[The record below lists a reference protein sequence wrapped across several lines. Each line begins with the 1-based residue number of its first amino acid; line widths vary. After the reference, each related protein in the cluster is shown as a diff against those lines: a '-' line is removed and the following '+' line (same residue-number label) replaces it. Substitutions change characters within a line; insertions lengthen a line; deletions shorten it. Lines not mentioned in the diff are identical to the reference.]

1 MRASTTHE
9 PYTRKTLALLWTIQG
24 VLALLFL
31 FAGVVKLATPA
42 AELAQQSTL
51 PPWFLQFIGLAEL
64 AGGLG
69 LVLPGLLRIRRGL
82 TPLAAAGLAI
92 IMVGATILTAAAGQ
106 IGPALFPA
114 VVGVLA
120 AYVAYKRWQP
130 GRAGG
135 DVLAP
140 ARQGA

>member
-9 PYTRKTLALLWTIQG
+9 PYTRKTLALLWTIQS

-42 AELAQQSTL
+42 AELAQQSPL
-51 PPWFLQFIGLAEL
+51 QPWFLKLIGLAEL

-82 TPLAAAGLAI
+82 TPLAAAGLTI

-106 IGPALFPA
+106 LGPALFPA
-114 VVGVLA
+114 VVGLLTA
-120 AYVAYKRWQP
+120 FVAYKRWQP
-130 GRAGG
+130 GRARGAA
-135 DVLAP
+135 LAP